1 MEWLIRK
8 MEQNVYMQT
17 GSWLVSREL
26 TEAAGPWDVRLL
38 GDDDGEYF
46 CRVLLASDGVRFV
59 PGSRVYYREAGS
71 GSLSYI
77 GGSDRKRDA
86 QWLSMKLHVGYIR
99 SLEDSERVRTACVS
113 SCRTGWFSH
122 PERLDIFRQAED
134 LAWKLGGELQVPRLS
149 WKYSWI
155 KMLFGWRLPD
165 ALSSRYQMSGGC

>member
-1 MEWLIRK
+1 

-26 TEAAGPWDVRLL
+26 TKLQAVDVRLL

-86 QWLSMKLHVGYIR
+86 QWLSMNCMSVISG
-99 SLEDSERVRTACVS
+99 
-113 SCRTGWFSH
+113 
-122 PERLDIFRQAED
+122 RLKIVKEYGQP
-134 LAWKLGGELQVPRLS
+134 V
-149 WKYSWI
+149 
-155 KMLFGWRLPD
+155 
-165 ALSSRYQMSGGC
+165 